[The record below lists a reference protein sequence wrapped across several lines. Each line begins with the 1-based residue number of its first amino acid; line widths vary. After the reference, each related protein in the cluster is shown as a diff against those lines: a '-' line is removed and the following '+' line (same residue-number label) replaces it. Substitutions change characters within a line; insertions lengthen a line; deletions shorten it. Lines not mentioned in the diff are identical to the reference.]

1 MDISHVDTAPDYIK
15 DFLNNNEEQ
24 LRNINEAGK
33 HANDGEGCLVM
44 ECSQENNKMDVFF
57 LNKED
62 VVKYIHT
69 DMFKEIPNKNYYLIN
84 DTDLKSVFI
93 IYI

>member
-1 MDISHVDTAPDYIK
+1 M
-15 DFLNNNEEQ
+15 
-24 LRNINEAGK
+24 RNINEAGK

-62 VVKYIHT
+62 GSVLYKISGIMLIILVISLSGLIYG
-69 DMFKEIPNKNYYLIN
+69 FKLAFDNLFISVLI
-84 DTDLKSVFI
+84 SVFNLLSE
-93 IYI
+93 